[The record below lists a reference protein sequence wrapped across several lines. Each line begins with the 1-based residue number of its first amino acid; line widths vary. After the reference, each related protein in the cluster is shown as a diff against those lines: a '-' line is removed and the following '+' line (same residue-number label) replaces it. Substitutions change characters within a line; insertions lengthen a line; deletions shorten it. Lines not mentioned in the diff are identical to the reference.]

1 MTLSG
6 DVMNKTDRHME
17 ICKKLNEIYI
27 KKNHDYGDAFSESYG
42 KYGNVMPIIRLE
54 DKLNRFRNLVMNGNV
69 EVKTESMEDTL
80 LDLANYAIMTVIEI
94 ENGERNNENN

>member
-6 DVMNKTDRHME
+6 DVMNKYDRHME

-27 KKNHDYGDAFSESYG
+27 KKNHDYGDSFSESYG

-94 ENGERNNENN
+94 ENREGKNEDN